1 MNGGKPADTK
11 RNAAVLALLDTGM
24 TQQAVADR
32 LGITKNTVAGI
43 WARAGRGIPKDG
55 AWSTM
60 GQRLDALH
68 ARMDAVRAETV
79 GVGRMPNKP
88 RENAPTKPFGLRYG
102 H

>member
-1 MNGGKPADTK
+1 
-11 RNAAVLALLDTGM
+11 M

-32 LGITKNTVAGI
+32 LGVTKNTVAGI
-43 WARAGRGIPKDG
+43 WARAGRGV
-55 AWSTM
+55 SSRVTTM
-60 GQRLDALH
+60 SGRLDALH